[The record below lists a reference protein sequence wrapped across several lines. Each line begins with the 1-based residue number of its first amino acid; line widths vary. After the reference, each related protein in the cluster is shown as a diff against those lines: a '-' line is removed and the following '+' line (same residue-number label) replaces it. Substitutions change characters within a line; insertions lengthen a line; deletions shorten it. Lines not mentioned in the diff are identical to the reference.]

1 MRCQAISVAITLHLA
16 GCFLWIFITI
26 KITFSFGQKMDC
38 AGCSKFAINFRIAAC
53 EAFFAH
59 VYIVLHAG
67 ITGFCVRMI
76 QAASQIEISVLGP
89 RKQINPQSCLSF
101 CPPSALHQKSHID
114 NMLPLARLEGE
125 LKSGAIYAY
134 LFPRP

>member
-1 MRCQAISVAITLHLA
+1 MRYQATALLNTLQLA

-38 AGCSKFAINFRIAAC
+38 AGCSEFAINFRIAAC

-76 QAASQIEISVLGP
+76 QAASQIENSV
-89 RKQINPQSCLSF
+89 S
-101 CPPSALHQKSHID
+101 
-114 NMLPLARLEGE
+114 
-125 LKSGAIYAY
+125 
-134 LFPRP
+134 